1 MVSRG
6 RAINN
11 PIPSSCF
18 PLDIASMWMIPISN
32 GILILDARLQLDPIK
47 ANKASPI
54 IILY

>member
-18 PLDIASMWMIPISN
+18 PLDIASMWMIPIGN
-32 GILILDARLQLDPIK
+32 CILILDARLQLDPIK
-47 ANKASPI
+47 QTKPVQ
-54 IILY
+54 